1 MLSIIKHGI
10 CQIFYTRKI
19 PKFLILPGKKIF
31 GKKLRMEDVLSV
43 LLYPNTN
50 YLHLLLSE
58 PKKFTRV
65 LFVTFVTNSTSG
77 ANNTIDN
84 NILVV

>member
-1 MLSIIKHGI
+1 
-10 CQIFYTRKI
+10 
-19 PKFLILPGKKIF
+19 
-31 GKKLRMEDVLSV
+31 MEDVLSV

-65 LFVTFVTNSTSG
+65 LFVTFVTNSKLITFLLYKDG
-77 ANNTIDN
+77 AYGAIFQVAFLAMV
-84 NILVV
+84 ILRPFRSSLR

>member
-1 MLSIIKHGI
+1 MSLIELSWTAKKHI
-10 CQIFYTRKI
+10 NCD
-19 PKFLILPGKKIF
+19 IF